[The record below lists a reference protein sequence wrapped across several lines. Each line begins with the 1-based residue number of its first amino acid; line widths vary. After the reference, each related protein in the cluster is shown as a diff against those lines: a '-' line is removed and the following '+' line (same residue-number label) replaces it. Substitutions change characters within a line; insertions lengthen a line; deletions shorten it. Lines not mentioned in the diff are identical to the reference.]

1 MVLVTHIMED
11 LLDVRTLQAVPT
23 ISPTTKIGLD
33 LSIKM
38 LEPDLNASQIVQVS
52 SSTYL
57 LIR

>member
-1 MVLVTHIMED
+1 MED
-11 LLDVRTLQAVPT
+11 LLDVRTLQAVPA
-23 ISPTTKIGLD
+23 ISTTTEVGVD

-52 SSTYL
+52 SSIYL